1 MPYSMDPDENKKNAM
16 SPSEY
21 LTVNEQLMYK
31 LASLDAAVQ
40 GGFRRLDE
48 KMDRFQTDL
57 HEGQIATN
65 DRINNLDKEFT
76 SAIKAKRERIDM
88 LVAAGEIEKKALI
101 DRVIKLETWREVA
114 LAKVSVGVALIVGLW
129 TFIAPTVRNV
139 LGIANG

>member
-1 MPYSMDPDENKKNAM
+1 MPYSMDPEKNKENAM

-31 LASLDAAVQ
+31 LAALDAAVQ

-65 DRINNLDKEFT
+65 DRINQLDKETTEKF
-76 SAIKAKRERIDM
+76 AIKRKRVDEVCDRIHK
-88 LVAAGEIEKKALI
+88 I
-101 DRVIKLETWREVA
+101 ETWQQVA
-114 LAKVSVGVALIVGLW
+114 MGKVTIVMAVISGALVLLG
-129 TFIAPTVRNV
+129 PTLRNI
-139 LGIANG
+139 LGIAPG